1 MRIVSSLR
9 GPALVFASGQGVP
22 LVGVVY
28 DPKVSAFLD
37 YLGQDLYLTLQET
50 NAAALCDLI
59 DAALAERR
67 FEKENIHHLRS
78 LAEKNEDILRSLLE
92 QDEIP
97 DF

>member
-1 MRIVSSLR
+1 MRLH
-9 GPALVFASGQGVP
+9 ALVFASGQGVP

-37 YLGQDLYLTLQET
+37 HLGQDLYLTLQET

-67 FEKENIHHLRS
+67 FEKENIRHLRR
-78 LAEKNEDILRSLLE
+78 LAERNEDILRSLLE
-92 QDEIP
+92 EDEIP